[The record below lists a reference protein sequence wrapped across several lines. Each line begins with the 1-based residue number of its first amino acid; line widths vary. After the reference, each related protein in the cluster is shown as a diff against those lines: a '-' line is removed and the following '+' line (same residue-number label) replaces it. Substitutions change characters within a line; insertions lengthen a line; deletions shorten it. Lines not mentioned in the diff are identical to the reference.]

1 MIDQKSTNVR
11 TQGNKT
17 IVRLYDTDIVSFDD
31 ESITLNHGGFKTA
44 TTKRRMNQVSETF
57 NLKFKVYQQG
67 FKWFVQLSK
76 NSKYKGLDFP
86 LIRTR
91 KFEEGM
97 ATIPR

>member
-17 IVRLYDTDIVSFDD
+17 IVKLYDTDIVSFDD

-57 NLKFKVYQQG
+57 NLKFNVFQEN
-67 FKWFVQLSK
+67 FKWFVEYCTDDDDEEEYYYAEKKFSK
-76 NSKYKGLDFP
+76 
-86 LIRTR
+86 
-91 KFEEGM
+91 EGM

>member
-17 IVRLYDTDIVSFDD
+17 IVKLYDTDIVSFDD

-57 NLKFKVYQQG
+57 NLRFNVIQED
-67 FKWFVQLSK
+67 FKWFVEILAYKNNSLISTREFSK
-76 NSKYKGLDFP
+76 EGKV
-86 LIRTR
+86 
-91 KFEEGM
+91 KFS
-97 ATIPR
+97 R